1 MLNAQRNRI
10 VQVTKHACQTKLVE
24 AAIPIINAEMAKNV
38 QIANVLNVQAIQI
51 VPVTKH
57 AWQTTPVEAVIPII
71 NVEMAKNVQIANV

>member
-1 MLNAQRNRI
+1 
-10 VQVTKHACQTKLVE
+10 
-24 AAIPIINAEMAKNV
+24 MAKNV

-71 NVEMAKNVQIANV
+71 NVKMAKDVTIANVLNVREIQIVLVTKHVWQTKLVEAAMTLGTSG